1 MHLKTKNRT
10 ALVAEALAG
19 SMICPRSY
27 RKSVARVSSTQNPE
41 SPTLNAAHGGSISRA
56 ILTVNSAAHV
66 PGKARPHFLY
76 TPELSIGEA
85 AY

>member
-1 MHLKTKNRT
+1 MPKVLQK
-10 ALVAEALAG
+10 A
-19 SMICPRSY
+19 
-27 RKSVARVSSTQNPE
+27 VARGSSTQNPE
-41 SPTLNAAHGGSISRA
+41 SPTLNAAHGGSIARA